1 MKSTFQ
7 EKNKSKK
14 HKILWS
20 MFFAVIW
27 LGMNVY
33 VINQTPHWSEKYRTA
48 FILGNL
54 CLFAA
59 AAYMVFIYKAAV
71 KIFVKSDGFEEN
83 QMQKF
88 YQKSLWI
95 LGLAALIIPFFFI
108 ISVPYSA
115 HNWDF
120 FEIFVNTSY
129 LHGRGFSNLPMTE
142 NQLLYFLRYPNNQLF
157 GIVNNVLFA
166 PFDTT
171 AKIWVETGLSAV
183 LTSISVVSG
192 SLIVKNI
199 ASEKIA
205 LLYNIVA
212 FGFVPFYLYG
222 AEFYTDTA
230 SLPFVMIGFL
240 FMTYTLKAEK
250 WQKQVIWWILASL
263 VVFIGY
269 NIKPTVFI
277 LMVAVVAFLVWNRK
291 WRELFIL
298 LPVAAVLFIGV
309 HEGVKAVISSEPAF
323 SQEANNRY
331 NLPLE
336 HWVAMSFAPENKD
349 GGFNPQ
355 VLAYSESF
363 PNVAAKKK
371 ADIKLFLSNLKKQG
385 VTGVVVQLW
394 RKIEYTWFNGDLSD
408 FFYTYHHQ
416 NPLVFRY
423 FDWTAFA
430 PSQGNITGWLL
441 IKAAQSLY
449 WLALVPLMWYE
460 IFLALFKKKGSFWF
474 IPALSMVGLTAFL
487 LIWEANSR
495 YLYNF
500 APIMIMLAVMGL
512 IDFLKRRKK
521 GVFDEISE

>member
-1 MKSTFQ
+1 
-7 EKNKSKK
+7 
-14 HKILWS
+14 

-27 LGMNVY
+27 LGMNIY
-33 VINQTPHWSEKYRTA
+33 VISQTPRWSEKYITA

-54 CLFAA
+54 CLFAS
-59 AAYMVFIYKAAV
+59 AAYIVFIYKVAV
-71 KIFVKSDGFEEN
+71 KIFSKPDRFGEN
-83 QMQKF
+83 QIQKF
-88 YQKSLWI
+88 YQKTLWI

-108 ISVPYSA
+108 VSVPYSA

-157 GIVNNVLFA
+157 GIVSNVLFA
-166 PFDTT
+166 PFGTT

-205 LLYNIVA
+205 LLYNIGA

-230 SLPFVMIGFL
+230 SLPFGMIGFL
-240 FMTYTLKAEK
+240 FIIYALKAEK
-250 WQKQVIWWILASL
+250 WQKQGIWWILASL
-263 VVFIGY
+263 VISIGY
-269 NIKPTVFI
+269 AIKPTVFI
-277 LMVAVVAFLVWNRK
+277 LMIAVVAFLVWNRK
-291 WRELFIL
+291 WRQLFIM

-309 HEGVKAVISSEPAF
+309 HEGVKAVISSDPAF

-336 HWVAMSFAPENKD
+336 HWVAMSFAPENEY
-349 GGFNPQ
+349 GGFDPK

-385 VTGVVVQLW
+385 VPGVVLQLG
-394 RKIEYTWFNGDLSD
+394 RKIDYTWFNGDLSD

-430 PSQGNITGWLL
+430 PNEGNVTGWLL
-441 IKAAQSLY
+441 IKAAQTLY

-460 IFLALFKKKGSFWF
+460 IFVALFKKKGSFWF
-474 IPALSMVGLTAFL
+474 VPALSMVGLTAFL

-500 APIMIMLAVMGL
+500 APLMIMLAVMGL

-521 GVFDEISE
+521 GAFDEISD